1 MLISLVRWN
10 KDELNYFID
19 KIKSIF
25 INVIIPLNYINA
37 INYFVLIQNKLYKT
51 NSPKF
56 LELIDCVLEGFIS
69 GKFKAPFY
77 QRINDDLQSIYH
89 YSYVNNTSYT
99 NKKLVKKALS
109 SIENDFDDPKMKR
122 YFFQKFLLPVYQIAN
137 DEIKQLFV
145 QYFDKLRISDWT
157 KICKEHLY
165 GEIFRELDFL
175 QKGCEPKQEFID
187 FMTNWVRNVLNKDA
201 LSDLD
206 LLKNGG
212 VDYLIELIEFL
223 VTEKNQ
229 SKLNELQTLLK
240 DKIENINNS

>member
-1 MLISLVRWN
+1 M
-10 KDELNYFID
+10 
-19 KIKSIF
+19 
-25 INVIIPLNYINA
+25 
-37 INYFVLIQNKLYKT
+37 
-51 NSPKF
+51 
-56 LELIDCVLEGFIS
+56 
-69 GKFKAPFY
+69 
-77 QRINDDLQSIYH
+77 
-89 YSYVNNTSYT
+89 
-99 NKKLVKKALS
+99 
-109 SIENDFDDPKMKR
+109 
-122 YFFQKFLLPVYQIAN
+122 
-137 DEIKQLFV
+137 
-145 QYFDKLRISDWT
+145 
-157 KICKEHLY
+157 
-165 GEIFRELDFL
+165 